1 MAETTIGN
9 RAPQKTWSTWAQQFI
24 PALFICLRDGYSLQS
39 FWRDV
44 AAGIGLALIALP
56 MNMAFAIACGL
67 PPEYGLYTAIVAG
80 ALAALFGGSP
90 MAIGGPTGAFVVII
104 YTILEQHGYEGLATA
119 TCMAGVFLL
128 IMAFIGC
135 GQLLQLVSYP
145 VIRGFT
151 SGIAMVIM
159 GLQVRDFLGLHPAD
173 SATSNFISSCLVN
186 WDCLHLYNPYA
197 AMLGMGSLVFL
208 IAMRRYF
215 PRFPSYPLV
224 VVLSA
229 CVAFW
234 FSLPVDTIGTRFG
247 SISPSLPSPQL
258 PDLSWHAMQ
267 TVFPAAFTIALLAAL
282 ESLLCA
288 VVADEMAG
296 TRHSSNGELFG
307 QGISNIGAILFQGI
321 PATGAI
327 ARTAANIRMGAVSPV
342 ASLVHAL
349 VMLLVV
355 MFLAQYAE
363 KIPLSALAA
372 VLLVVAWQ
380 MSEFGR
386 MRALLHAPKGD
397 LIVFFMTFFLT
408 IFVDLTVA
416 VEVGVLLSVF
426 FFIQQLR
433 NSTSSLKAYQGMVDT
448 PELPAPREA
457 IDVNPAL
464 IGNQPLPA
472 GVDFLTLH
480 GPLFFGTSDALQ
492 EVQKQLQSTER
503 EVKGRMWILDM
514 SDVPFIDASGI
525 QALANLSENCARGG
539 ARLVLVGA
547 GQSVR
552 AAIEQADREG
562 QFKDNLFATLQ
573 EALRS
578 KEKNEG
584 KE

>member
-1 MAETTIGN
+1 MAETTTN
-9 RAPQKTWSTWAQQFI
+9 NQAPQKTWSTWAQQFI
-24 PALFICLRDGYSLQS
+24 PALFICLRDGYSLKS
-39 FWRDV
+39 FWRDLL
-44 AAGIGLALIALP
+44 AGIGLALIALP

-90 MAIGGPTGAFVVII
+90 VSIGGPTGAFVVII

-151 SGIAMVIM
+151 SGIAIVIM

-173 SATSNFISSCLVN
+173 SATSHFISSCLVN

-197 AMLGMGSLVFL
+197 AMLGIGSLGFL
-208 IAMRRYF
+208 IAMRAYF

-224 VVLSA
+224 VVLAA
-229 CVAFW
+229 CIVAW

-247 SISPSLPSPQL
+247 SISPSLPTPAL

-267 TVFPAAFTIALLAAL
+267 SVFPAAFTIALLSAL

-307 QGISNIGAILFQGI
+307 QGIANIGAILFQGI

-327 ARTAANIRMGAVSPV
+327 ARTAANIRMGALTPV

-349 VMLLVV
+349 VMLLIV
-355 MFLAQYAE
+355 MFFAQYAE

-386 MRALLHAPKGD
+386 IRALLHAPKGD

-433 NSTSSLKAYQGMVDT
+433 NSTSSLKAYQSMVDT

-457 IDVNPAL
+457 INPAL
-464 IGNQPLPA
+464 VGNQPLPP

-503 EVKGRMWILDM
+503 EVKGRVWILDM
-514 SDVPFIDASGI
+514 SDVPFVDASGI
-525 QALANLSENCARGG
+525 QALFNLDESCTRNG
-539 ARLVLVGA
+539 ARLILVGA
-547 GQSVR
+547 KETIR
-552 AAIEQADREG
+552 TTLEQADHEG
-562 QFKDNLFATLQ
+562 RFKEDKLFATLQ
-573 EALRS
+573 EALKSR
-578 KEKNEG
+578 EKNEG
-584 KE
+584 TE